1 MSIRTDLENRISD
14 LERQIAQARNQI
26 AVFEKNIARLA
37 ERVARGQITAEAA
50 ARTEAEQ
57 QRNIQSEESK
67 IARAEAR
74 ITQTQAEIDQL
85 PPVVPPPPKTAGQTV
100 SDDAVP
106 NPIKQQPLET
116 DAETG
121 RLQPPTATGTP
132 SNADQ
137 VPTTQTGDTDTNT
150 DGPTKTFSV
159 TQGTSTSQDD
169 GQGGAPLP
177 APPPPTVVNPN
188 DPGQGGEGG
197 GGSAGPGVVPP
208 PGTPKTATGAGTP
221 DDGVSPSAGA
231 RAVEVN
237 NAYNADQTVQPK
249 DNILDQFASYT
260 YGISVYLMTPE
271 AYKSLVTSKVRTLN
285 GSNLLFQSGGAPLSN
300 AVTSPGEV
308 TSTPNNT
315 AGRNPYFDVDFYI
328 DSLTID
334 TAFPGKQTQ
343 AAHMA
348 SELKFTVIEPN
359 GITLL
364 DRMYAAVQDHVPKD
378 GAGKVNYTAVQY
390 LLAIRWY
397 GWDLDGNLIR
407 DVGKTNNLTD
417 PNAAVEK
424 FFPFKIQKI
433 NWSVNNKLVTYDFVC
448 APVGQTVAGGQAR
461 GTIPYDIE
469 LTDNTVGGLL
479 GGDAAYNTESVNTAP
494 NTNPEAPP
502 KANAA
507 PSSKTTIRQGLMG
520 AMNDFQQKLVQD
532 GKYDYADRY
541 EIVFANGAESIRDAS
556 ITKPNNTIKNLGKS
570 PMGKPA
576 TQDPNGLDPR
586 KNQVDNTLRNS
597 AVTAGQQLL
606 QVIDLT
612 IRNST
617 YITQQARTVE
627 QEVMTDE
634 LGIPLESPT
643 TPNAP
648 ATAKVSWFNI
658 TMESV
663 PRVNEYDYKRND
675 YAYDIRYIISPYT
688 VSNFDSKYFPIP
700 KFNGLHKSYK
710 YWFTGQNTAVLDYQA
725 SFNSLYN
732 MTVSGSEPGN
742 NPTEVIRRK
751 YTSSMREIPMYVYQ
765 SSSSESRTG
774 ADGKGNEISSN
785 AAQYL
790 YSPNDLATAKLR
802 IVGDPGWIQQG
813 SLAAGVDPKNF
824 QYQGFLPDGTI
835 NFDSQQVMFEIA
847 WQRPEDYEILT
858 GLADPYS
865 RFGGADRQPLQSFV
879 YQARK
884 CTSEFR
890 QGKFEQAIEGSLYR
904 FPITEQRNTAAT
916 QPASVSAEADGRS
929 ARASDAVSPSKLK
942 LDGAG
947 PISAPNVID
956 TVQRSASNIAQAT
969 GVDPAAILNAQN
981 QPASGD
987 GVEPVNLPAPTPQN
1001 QPPQITDQSSQQIS
1015 IET

>member
-1 MSIRTDLENRISD
+1 MTTL
-14 LERQIAQARNQI
+14 AQSE
-26 AVFEKNIARLA
+26 VARLKIDINVTLGDIA
-37 ERVARGQITAEAA
+37 AFRERLSNPSLTNLQRTVATSNLA
-50 ARTEAEQ
+50 
-57 QRNIQSEESK
+57 K
-67 IARAEAR
+67 AEAR
-74 ITQTQAEIDQL
+74 LVSERTALAAAEAKVAAQDQA
-85 PPVVPPPPKTAGQTV
+85 PVVPPPPKTAGQTV

-116 DAETG
+116 DADTG
-121 RLQPPTATGTP
+121 RLQPPTATGSS

-137 VPTTQTGDTDTNT
+137 VPTTATGEADTNT
-150 DGPTKTFSV
+150 NGPTKTFST
-159 TQGTSTSQDD
+159 TQSTSTSQDD
-169 GQGGAPLP
+169 GQGGAPIP
-177 APPPPTVVNPN
+177 NPPPPTVVNPN
-188 DPGQGGEGG
+188 NPGQGGEGG
-197 GGSAGPGVVPP
+197 GGSADAGVVPP
-208 PGTPKTATGAGTP
+208 PGAPKTALGVAAI
-221 DDGVSPSAGA
+221 DDKTSPSSGS

-249 DNILDQFASYT
+249 DNILDRFASYT

-271 AYKSLVTSKVRTLN
+271 AYKNFVTSKVRTLN
-285 GSNLLFQSGGAPLSN
+285 GSNLLFQSAGAPGSD
-300 AVTSPGEV
+300 AIQFPGEL
-308 TSTPNNT
+308 TSTANNT

-334 TAFPGKQTQ
+334 TSFPGKQTQ

-348 SELKFTVIEPN
+348 SELKFTVIEPS

-364 DRMYAAVQDHVPKD
+364 DRIYAAVQDHVPKD

-397 GWDLDGNLIR
+397 GWDRYGNLIR
-407 DVGKTNNLTD
+407 NVGETNGLTD

-448 APVGQTVAGGQAR
+448 APVGQMVAGGQAR

-479 GGDAAYNTESVNTAP
+479 GGDAVYNTESVNTAP
-494 NTNPEAPP
+494 NTNPAAPP

-532 GKYDYADRY
+532 KKYDYADRY

-556 ITKPNNTIKNLGKS
+556 ITKPTNIIKNIAKS

-576 TQDPNGLDPR
+576 TQDPNALDPR
-586 KNQVDNTLRNS
+586 KSQVDNTLRNS

-617 YITQQARTVE
+617 YITQQARETF
-627 QEVMTDE
+627 QEVDE
-634 LGIPLESPT
+634 LGIPIENST
-643 TPNAP
+643 GAP

-658 TMESV
+658 TMESI
-663 PRVNEYDYKRND
+663 PRTAEYDYKRND

-688 VSNFDSKYFPIP
+688 VTNFDSKYFPIP

-725 SFNSLYN
+725 TFNSLYN
-732 MTVSGSEPGN
+732 MTVSGSEPGEN
-742 NPTEVIRRK
+742 ATEAIRRK
-751 YTSSMREIPMYVYQ
+751 YTSSMREIPMYSYQ
-765 SSSSESRTG
+765 SSSSESRSG
-774 ADGKGNEISSN
+774 ADGRGNEVSSN

-790 YSPNDLATAKLR
+790 YSPSDLATTKLR

-847 WQRPEDYEILT
+847 WQRPEDYNINT
-858 GLADPYS
+858 GLADPYDS
-865 RFGGADRQPLQSFV
+865 PGGAAREPLQSYV

-890 QGKFEQAIEGSLYR
+890 QGKFEQTIEGSLYN
-904 FPITEQRNTAAT
+904 FPITEQRNTAAAQT
-916 QPASVSAEADGRS
+916 ASVSVEADGTSARS
-929 ARASDAVSPSKLK
+929 ADSVTTAALALPSG
-942 LDGAG
+942 GA
-947 PISAPNVID
+947 IAAPAAID
-956 TVQRSASNIAQAT
+956 TVQRSASNLTQAT
-969 GVDPAAILNAQN
+969 GVDPGSIQPAVNQPATGDGVTSVNLPAPPAQN
-981 QPASGD
+981 QPAQTTG
-987 GVEPVNLPAPTPQN
+987 
-1001 QPPQITDQSSQQIS
+1001 QSSQSIS

>member
-1 MSIRTDLENRISD
+1 MSIRSDLENKIRG
-14 LERQIAQARNQI
+14 LERRIVVEGNGIFAD
-26 AVFEKNIARLA
+26 KNSLA
-37 ERVARGQITAEAA
+37 EISKRVLSGQYTPELGAKLEADF
-50 ARTEAEQ
+50 
-57 QRNIQSEESK
+57 QR
-67 IARAEAR
+67 R
-74 ITQTQAEIDQL
+74 IQTQEQEIASLQAQVDQAKAELDQL

-100 SDDAVP
+100 SDDSVP
-106 NPIKQQPLET
+106 NPIAIPPVEV
-116 DAETG
+116 DVITG
-121 RLQPPTATGTP
+121 RIQDSGANTVP
-132 SNADQ
+132 SNA
-137 VPTTQTGDTDTNT
+137 TQTPTASTGEIDFNT
-150 DGPTKTFSV
+150 DGITKTFSV

-169 GQGGAPLP
+169 GQGGAPISN
-177 APPPPTVVNPN
+177 PPPPTVVNPE
-188 DPGQGGEGG
+188 GQAQGEPGG
-197 GGSAGPGVVPP
+197 GGGAGPEVLPP
-208 PGTPKTATGAGTP
+208 SGTPKTALGAGAK
-221 DDGVSPSAGA
+221 DDNPSPSSGA

-249 DNILDQFASYT
+249 DNVLDQFASYT

-271 AYKSLVTSKVRTLN
+271 AYKNLVTTKKRTLN
-285 GSNLLFQSGGAPLSN
+285 GSNLLFQSGGAPTSSS
-300 AVTSPGEV
+300 VTSPGGV
-308 TSTPNNT
+308 TSTPTNT

-328 DSLTID
+328 ESLTLD

-343 AAHMA
+343 SAHMA
-348 SELKFTVIEPN
+348 SDLKFTVIEPN

-364 DRMYAAVQDHVPKD
+364 DRIYAAVQDHVPKD

-407 DVGKTNNLTD
+407 NVGETNGLTD

-424 FFPFKIQKI
+424 FIPFKIKKI
-433 NWSVNNKLVTYDFVC
+433 NWSVSNKLVTYDFDC
-448 APVGQTVAGGQAR
+448 APVGQMVAGGQAR

-479 GGDAAYNTESVNTAP
+479 GGDAVYNTASVNTAP
-494 NTNPEAPP
+494 NTTPAAPSN
-502 KANAA
+502 ANAA

-520 AMNDFQQKLVQD
+520 AMNDFQKKLVQD
-532 GKYDYADRY
+532 KKYDYADRY

-556 ITKPNNTIKNLGKS
+556 ITKPTNTIKNLAKS

-576 TQDPNGLDPR
+576 TQDPNALDPR

-617 YITQQARTVE
+617 YITQQSGKKYE
-627 QEVMTDE
+627 EVDE
-634 LGIPLESPT
+634 LGIPIESST
-643 TPNAP
+643 GAP
-648 ATAKVSWFNI
+648 AIAKVTWFNI
-658 TMESV
+658 TMESI
-663 PRVNEYDYKRND
+663 PRTAEYDYKRND

-688 VSNFDSKYFPIP
+688 VTNFDSKYFPIP

-725 SFNSLYN
+725 TFNSLYN
-732 MTVSGSEPGN
+732 MTVSGSEPGEN
-742 NPTEVIRRK
+742 ATEAIRRK

-765 SSSSESRTG
+765 SSSSESRSG
-774 ADGKGNEISSN
+774 ADGRGNEVSSN

-790 YSPNDLATAKLR
+790 YSPSDLATTKLR

-813 SLAAGVDPKNF
+813 SLSAGVDPKNF

-847 WQRPEDYEILT
+847 WQRPEDYDINT

-865 RFGGADRQPLQSFV
+865 QFGGTDRQPLQSFV
-879 YQARK
+879 YQAKK

-890 QGKFEQAIEGSLYR
+890 QGKFEQTIEGSLYN
-904 FPITEQRNTAAT
+904 FPIAEQRNTAAT
-916 QPASVSAEADGRS
+916 QSANISVESDGKS
-929 ARASDAVSPSKLK
+929 ARSSDVTSPAALA
-942 LDGAG
+942 LAG
-947 PISAPNVID
+947 TGPLAAPSVID
-956 TVQRSASNIAQAT
+956 SVALAPTTTVTSTVENTESLSNLTA
-969 GVDPAAILNAQN
+969 

-987 GVEPVNLPAPTPQN
+987 GVQPVNLPAPAPAGQN
-1001 QPPQITDQSSQQIS
+1001 RPLQITGQDTQQIS
-1015 IET
+1015 TET

>member
-1 MSIRTDLENRISD
+1 MSVRNDLENRIAD
-14 LERQIAQARNQI
+14 LERQIGAARNQI
-26 AVFEKNIARLA
+26 GVFERNIARLA
-37 ERVARGQITAEAA
+37 ERVARGQISAEAA

-57 QRNIQSEESK
+57 QRNIQSEEAK
-67 IARAEAR
+67 IARLETR

-85 PPVVPPPPKTAGQTV
+85 PPVVPAPPKTAGQTV
-100 SDDAVP
+100 SDDGVP

-116 DAETG
+116 NADTG
-121 RLQPPTATGTP
+121 RLQPPTATGVPT
-132 SNADQ
+132 NADR
-137 VPTTQTGDTDTNT
+137 VPTTDTGDADTNT
-150 DGPTKTFSV
+150 NGPTKTFST

-169 GQGGAPLP
+169 GQGGAPIP
-177 APPPPTVVNPN
+177 NPPPPTVVNPV
-188 DPGQGGEGG
+188 DPGQGGDGG

-208 PGTPKTATGAGTP
+208 SGAPKTALGAGAI
-221 DDGVSPSAGA
+221 DDKNAPSAGS
-231 RAVEVN
+231 RATEVN
-237 NAYNADQTVQPK
+237 NAYNADQTVQPQ
-249 DNILDQFASYT
+249 DNVLDRFASYT

-271 AYKSLVTSKVRTLN
+271 AYKNFITTKKRTLN
-285 GSNLLFQSGGAPLSN
+285 GSNLLFQSGGAPV
-300 AVTSPGEV
+300 ATATASPSEV

-328 DSLTID
+328 DSLTVD
-334 TAFPGKQTQ
+334 TSFPGKQTQ
-343 AAHMA
+343 SAHMA

-364 DRMYAAVQDHVPKD
+364 DRIYAAVQDHVPKD

-397 GWDLDGNLIR
+397 GWDRFGNLIR
-407 DVGKTNNLTD
+407 NVGETNSLTD
-417 PNAAVEK
+417 PNAAIEK
-424 FFPFKIQKI
+424 FIPFKIQKI

-448 APVGQTVAGGQAR
+448 APVGQMVAGGQAR

-479 GGDAAYNTESVNTAP
+479 SGDAVYGTASTNTAP
-494 NTNPEAPP
+494 NTNPTAPP

-532 GKYDYADRY
+532 GKYEYADRY
-541 EIVFANGAESIRDAS
+541 EIVFANGAEAIRDAS
-556 ITKPNNTIKNLGKS
+556 ITKPTNTIKNVAKS

-576 TQDPNGLDPR
+576 TQDPNALDPR
-586 KNQVDNTLRNS
+586 KSQVDNTLRNS

-606 QVIDLT
+606 QIIDLT

-617 YITQQARTVE
+617 YITQQARTVD

-634 LGIPLESPT
+634 LGIPIEQST
-643 TPNAP
+643 GAP
-648 ATAKVSWFNI
+648 ATAKVTWFNI
-658 TMESV
+658 TMESI

-688 VSNFDSKYFPIP
+688 VTNFDSKYFPIP

-725 SFNSLYN
+725 TFNSLYN

-742 NPTEVIRRK
+742 NATEAIRRK
-751 YTSSMREIPMYVYQ
+751 YTSSMREIPTYVYQ
-765 SSSSESRTG
+765 ASSSESRTG

-790 YSPNDLATAKLR
+790 YSPSDLATTKLR

-813 SLAAGVDPKNF
+813 SIAAGVDPKNF

-835 NFDSQQVMFEIA
+835 NFDSSQVMFEIA
-847 WQRPEDYEILT
+847 WQRPEDYDIGT

-865 RFGGADRQPLQSFV
+865 KFGGTDRQPLQSFV

-890 QGKFEQAIEGSLYR
+890 QGKFEQTIEGSLYN
-904 FPITEQRNTAAT
+904 FPVTEQRNTAAT
-916 QPASVSAEADGRS
+916 QPASVSVEADGRS
-929 ARASDAVSPSKLK
+929 ARIGDAVSPSNLA
-942 LDGAG
+942 LPGGGTLPAP
-947 PISAPNVID
+947 PIID
-956 TVQRSASNIAQAT
+956 TVQRSASNAAQAVST
-969 GVDPAAILNAQN
+969 DPGAILNAIN
-981 QPASGD
+981 RPASGD
-987 GVEPVNLPAPTPQN
+987 GVAPVNLPVPQALN
-1001 QPPQITDQSSQQIS
+1001 QSPQITNQSSQQIS
-1015 IET
+1015 VET

>member
-1 MSIRTDLENRISD
+1 MTTL
-14 LERQIAQARNQI
+14 AQSE
-26 AVFEKNIARLA
+26 VARLKIDINVTLGDIA
-37 ERVARGQITAEAA
+37 AFQERLSNPSLTNLQRTVATSNLA
-50 ARTEAEQ
+50 
-57 QRNIQSEESK
+57 K
-67 IARAEAR
+67 AEAR
-74 ITQTQAEIDQL
+74 LVSERTALAAAEAKVAAQDQA
-85 PPVVPPPPKTAGQTV
+85 PVVPPPPKTAGETV
-100 SDDAVP
+100 SDDSVP

-116 DAETG
+116 DADTG
-121 RLQPPTATGTP
+121 RLQPPTATGSS
-132 SNADQ
+132 SNAEQ
-137 VPTTQTGDTDTNT
+137 VATTNTGDVDTNT
-150 DGPTKTFSV
+150 NGPTKTFST
-159 TQGTSTSQDD
+159 TQGTSADQDD
-169 GQGGAPLP
+169 GRGGAPPP
-177 APPPPTVVNPN
+177 APQPPTVVNPAN
-188 DPGQGGEGG
+188 PGQGGEDG
-197 GGSAGPGVVPP
+197 GGSAGPDAAPP
-208 PGTPKTATGAGTP
+208 PGAPKTGLGVGAN
-221 DDGVSPSAGA
+221 DDKTAPSPGS

-237 NAYNADQTVQPK
+237 NAYNADQTVQPR

-271 AYKSLVTSKVRTLN
+271 AYKNFVTTKVRTLN
-285 GSNLLFQSGGAPLSN
+285 GSNLLFQSGGAPASN
-300 AVTSPGEV
+300 SITSPSEL

-328 DSLTID
+328 DSLSID

-343 AAHMA
+343 SAHMA

-364 DRMYAAVQDHVPKD
+364 DRIYAAVQDHVPKD

-407 DVGKTNNLTD
+407 NVGNTNGLTD
-417 PNAAVEK
+417 ANAAVEK

-448 APVGQTVAGGQAR
+448 APVGQMVAGGQAR

-479 GGDAAYNTESVNTAP
+479 GGDAVYNTESVNTAP
-494 NTNPEAPP
+494 NTNPAAPP

-556 ITKPNNTIKNLGKS
+556 ITKPTNIIKNIGKS

-576 TQDPNGLDPR
+576 TQDPNSLDPR
-586 KNQVDNTLRNS
+586 KSQVDNTLRNS
-597 AVTAGQQLL
+597 AITAGQQLL

-617 YITQQARTVE
+617 YITQQARTVD
-627 QEVMTDE
+627 QEVQTDE
-634 LGIPLESPT
+634 LGIPLETST
-643 TPNAP
+643 GAP
-648 ATAKVSWFNI
+648 ATAKVTWFNI
-658 TMESV
+658 TMESI
-663 PRVNEYDYKRND
+663 PRTAEYDYKRND

-688 VSNFDSKYFPIP
+688 VTNFDSKYFPIP

-725 SFNSLYN
+725 TFNSLYN
-732 MTVSGSEPGN
+732 MTVSGSEPGEN
-742 NPTEVIRRK
+742 ATEAIRRK

-774 ADGKGNEISSN
+774 ADGKGNEIASN

-790 YSPNDLATAKLR
+790 YSPSDLASTKLR

-813 SLAAGVDPKNF
+813 SLAAGVDTKNF

-847 WQRPEDYEILT
+847 WQRPEDYNINT
-858 GLADPYS
+858 GLADPYDS
-865 RFGGADRQPLQSFV
+865 PGGAAREPLQSYV

-890 QGKFEQAIEGSLYR
+890 QGKFEQTIEGSLYN
-904 FPITEQRNTAAT
+904 FPVTEQRNTAAAQT
-916 QPASVSAEADGRS
+916 ASVSVEADGKS
-929 ARASDAVSPSKLK
+929 ARSLDSVSTAALALPGGGALAAPS
-942 LDGAG
+942 
-947 PISAPNVID
+947 IID
-956 TVQRSASNIAQAT
+956 TVQRSASNLTQAT
-969 GVDPAAILNAQN
+969 GVDPGAILNAVN
-981 QPASGD
+981 RPASGD
-987 GVEPVNLPAPTPQN
+987 GVVPVNLPAPQAQN
-1001 QPPQITDQSSQQIS
+1001 QPAQTTSQSPQQIS
-1015 IET
+1015 VET

>member
-1 MSIRTDLENRISD
+1 MSIRNDLENRISS
-14 LERQIAQARNQI
+14 LEQA
-26 AVFEKNIARLA
+26 IARDRRA
-37 ERVARGQITAEAA
+37 IEN
-50 ARTEAEQ
+50 AEQ
-57 QRNIQSEESK
+57 NIKKFTQFAASGKASQAQVADFTARQQANIQAE
-67 IARAEAR
+67 EAR
-74 ITQTQAEIDQL
+74 IARTQASIDQIRAEIDQL
-85 PPVVPPPPKTAGQTV
+85 PPVVPTPPKTAGATV
-100 SDDAVP
+100 ADDAVP

-116 DAETG
+116 DADTG
-121 RLQPPTATGTP
+121 RLQPPTATGSS

-137 VPTTQTGDTDTNT
+137 VTTTATGDTDSNTN
-150 DGPTKTFSV
+150 GPTKTFSA

-169 GQGGAPLP
+169 GQGGPP
-177 APPPPTVVNPN
+177 IKIPPPTVVTTDGQP
-188 DPGQGGEGG
+188 QGGT
-197 GGSAGPGVVPP
+197 GGS
-208 PGTPKTATGAGTP
+208 TGAGTDAVPP
-221 DDGVSPSAGA
+221 DGAPKTGPGVAAIDDKTSPSAGS

-237 NAYNADQTVQPK
+237 NAYNADQTVQPR

-271 AYKSLVTSKVRTLN
+271 AYKNFVTTKVRTLN
-285 GSNLLFQSGGAPLSN
+285 GSNLLFQSAGAPASN
-300 AVTSPGEV
+300 TIKSPSEV
-308 TSTPNNT
+308 TSTPNTT

-328 DSLTID
+328 DSLSID
-334 TAFPGKQTQ
+334 TSFPGKQTQ

-364 DRMYAAVQDHVPKD
+364 DRIYAAVQDHVPKD

-397 GWDLDGNLIR
+397 GWDRFGNLIR
-407 DVGKTNNLTD
+407 NVGETNSLTD

-448 APVGQTVAGGQAR
+448 APVGQMVAGGQAR

-479 GGDAAYNTESVNTAP
+479 GGDAVYNTESVNTAP
-494 NTNPEAPP
+494 NTNPAAPP

-520 AMNDFQQKLVQD
+520 AMNDFQQKLVRD
-532 GKYDYADRY
+532 EKYTYADRY

-556 ITKPNNTIKNLGKS
+556 ITKPTNVIKNVAKS

-576 TQDPNGLDPR
+576 TQDPNALDPR

-617 YITQQARTVE
+617 YITQQARTVD

-634 LGIPLESPT
+634 LGIPIENAT
-643 TPNAP
+643 GAP

-658 TMESV
+658 TMESI
-663 PRVNEYDYKRND
+663 PRTNEYDLKRND

-688 VSNFDSKYFPIP
+688 VTNFDSKYFPIP

-725 SFNSLYN
+725 TFNSLYN
-732 MTVSGSEPGN
+732 MTVTGTEPGN
-742 NPTEVIRRK
+742 NATEAIRRK
-751 YTSSMREIPMYVYQ
+751 YTSSMREIPTYVYQ
-765 SSSSESRTG
+765 ASSSESRTG

-790 YSPNDLATAKLR
+790 YSPSDLAKTKLR

-835 NFDSQQVMFEIA
+835 NFDSSQVLFEIA
-847 WQRPEDYEILT
+847 WQRPEDYNI
-858 GLADPYS
+858 GRGIADPYDS
-865 RFGGADRQPLQSFV
+865 PGGAAREPLQSYV
-879 YQARK
+879 YQAVK

-890 QGKFEQAIEGSLYR
+890 QGKFEQTIEGSLYN
-904 FPITEQRNTAAT
+904 FPITEQRNTAAS
-916 QPASVSAEADGRS
+916 QPASVSVEADGRS
-929 ARASDAVSPSKLK
+929 ARSSDAASPSALT
-942 LDGAG
+942 LPGDGPLA
-947 PISAPNVID
+947 APPAFD
-956 TVQRSASNIAQAT
+956 TVQRSASNLTQAT
-969 GVDPAAILNAQN
+969 GVDPAAILNSVN
-981 QPASGD
+981 QPASGE
-987 GVEPVNLPAPTPQN
+987 GVLPVNLPAPTAQN
-1001 QPPQITDQSSQQIS
+1001 QSAQTTNQSSQQIS
-1015 IET
+1015 VET

>member
-1 MSIRTDLENRISD
+1 MTTL
-14 LERQIAQARNQI
+14 AQSE
-26 AVFEKNIARLA
+26 VARLKIDISVTLA
-37 ERVARGQITAEAA
+37 DIASFRERLANTSLSNLQRTVAASNLA
-50 ARTEAEQ
+50 
-57 QRNIQSEESK
+57 K
-67 IARAEAR
+67 AEAR
-74 ITQTQAEIDQL
+74 LITERTALAAAETKVVLEDQA
-85 PPVVPPPPKTAGQTV
+85 PVVPPPPKSAGQTV
-100 SDDAVP
+100 SDDSIP
-106 NPIKQQPLET
+106 NPIAVLPVEV
-116 DAETG
+116 DAITG
-121 RLQPPTATGTP
+121 RIQGAVSITVP
-132 SNADQ
+132 SNA
-137 VPTTQTGDTDTNT
+137 TQTPTASTGEVDFNTN
-150 DGPTKTFSV
+150 GITKTFSV

-169 GQGGAPLP
+169 GQGGPP
-177 APPPPTVVNPN
+177 KTSPPPPTVVNPE
-188 DPGQGGEGG
+188 GRAQGEPGG
-197 GGSAGPGVVPP
+197 GGGAGPEVIPP
-208 PGTPKTATGAGTP
+208 DGAPKTATGAGAK
-221 DDGVSPSAGA
+221 DDNPGPSPGA

-271 AYKSLVTSKVRTLN
+271 AYKNFVTTKKRTLN
-285 GSNLLFQSGGAPLSN
+285 GSNLLFQSGGAPTSSS
-300 AVTSPGEV
+300 VTSPGGV
-308 TSTPNNT
+308 TSTPTNT

-328 DSLTID
+328 ESLTLD

-343 AAHMA
+343 SAHMA
-348 SELKFTVIEPN
+348 SDLKFTVIEPN

-364 DRMYAAVQDHVPKD
+364 DRIYAAVQDHVPKD

-397 GWDLDGNLIR
+397 GWDRFGNLIR
-407 DVGKTNNLTD
+407 NVGETNGLTD

-424 FFPFKIQKI
+424 FIPFKIKKI
-433 NWSVNNKLVTYDFVC
+433 NWSVSNKLVTYDFDC
-448 APVGQTVAGGQAR
+448 APVGQMVAGGQAR

-479 GGDAAYNTESVNTAP
+479 GGDAVYNTASVNTTT
-494 NTNPEAPP
+494 NTNPAAPP

-532 GKYDYADRY
+532 GTYNYADRY

-556 ITKPNNTIKNLGKS
+556 ITKPTNTIKNIGKS

-576 TQDPNGLDPR
+576 TQDPNSLDPR
-586 KNQVDNTLRNS
+586 KSQVDNTLRNS

-617 YITQQARTVE
+617 YITQQARTVD
-627 QEVMTDE
+627 QEIETDE
-634 LGIPLESPT
+634 LGIPVPNPT
-643 TPNAP
+643 SVP
-648 ATAKVSWFNI
+648 ATAKVTWFNI
-658 TMESV
+658 TMESI
-663 PRVNEYDYKRND
+663 PRTAEYDYKRND

-688 VSNFDSKYFPIP
+688 VTNFDSKYFPIP

-725 SFNSLYN
+725 TFNSLYN

-742 NPTEVIRRK
+742 SATEAIRRQ
-751 YTSSMREIPMYVYQ
+751 YTSSMREIPMYAYQ

-790 YSPNDLATAKLR
+790 YSPSDLATTKLR

-847 WQRPEDYEILT
+847 WQRPEDYDIGT

-865 RFGGADRQPLQSFV
+865 RFGGTDRQPLQSFV
-879 YQARK
+879 YQAKK

-890 QGKFEQAIEGSLYR
+890 QGKFEQTIEGSLYN
-904 FPITEQRNTAAT
+904 FPVAEQRNTAAT
-916 QPASVSAEADGRS
+916 QSANISVEADGKS
-929 ARASDAVSPSKLK
+929 ARSSDVTSPSALV
-942 LDGAG
+942 LPGTG
-947 PISAPNVID
+947 PLAAPSVID
-956 TVQRSASNIAQAT
+956 SVALAPTTTVTSTVENTASLSNSTAR
-969 GVDPAAILNAQN
+969 
-981 QPASGD
+981 PASGD
-987 GVEPVNLPAPTPQN
+987 GVQPVNLPAPAGQN
-1001 QPPQITDQSSQQIS
+1001 RPLQITGQDTQQIS
-1015 IET
+1015 TET

>member
-1 MSIRTDLENRISD
+1 MATVQQLE
-14 LERQIAQARNQI
+14 
-26 AVFEKNIARLA
+26 A
-37 ERVARGQITAEAA
+37 ERATLLRQRDILAAQLRAGNNVLPQIQAINAQLRA
-50 ARTEAEQ
+50 IV
-57 QRNIQSEESK
+57 IQIEELLAVRPSVL
-67 IARAEAR
+67 EVD
-74 ITQTQAEIDQL
+74 QAGVL
-85 PPVVPPPPKTAGQTV
+85 PTPPKTAGQTV
-100 SDDAVP
+100 SDDSGP
-106 NPIKQQPLET
+106 SPIKQ
-116 DAETG
+116 DALQTNPSTG

-132 SNADQ
+132 SNADR
-137 VPTTQTGDTDTNT
+137 VATTATGDVDVNINGQTT
-150 DGPTKTFSV
+150 TFST
-159 TQGTSTSQDD
+159 TQGTSTSQDN
-169 GQGGAPLP
+169 GQGGAPI
-177 APPPPTVVNPN
+177 ANPPPPTVVNSRN
-188 DPGQGGEGG
+188 PGQGGEGG
-197 GGSAGPGVVPP
+197 GGSAGPEAVPP
-208 PGTPKTATGAGTP
+208 PSGAPKTALGVGANDENLKPSTGVR
-221 DDGVSPSAGA
+221 GV

-237 NAYNADQTVQPK
+237 NAYNADQTVQPQ
-249 DNILDQFASYT
+249 DNVLDRFASYT
-260 YGISVYLMTPE
+260 YAISVYLMTPE
-271 AYKSLVTSKVRTLN
+271 AYKNFVTTKKRTLN
-285 GSNLLFQSGGAPLSN
+285 GSNLLFQSGGAPATN

-334 TAFPGKQTQ
+334 TSFPGKQTN

-364 DRMYAAVQDHVPKD
+364 DRIYAAVQDHVPKD

-397 GWDLDGNLIR
+397 GWDIYGNLIR
-407 DVGKTNNLTD
+407 NVGETNSLTD
-417 PNAAVEK
+417 SNAAIEK
-424 FFPFKIQKI
+424 FIPFKIQKI

-448 APVGQTVAGGQAR
+448 APVGQMVAGGQAR

-469 LTDNTVGGLL
+469 LTDSTVGGLL
-479 GGDAAYNTESVNTAP
+479 GGDTVYNTQSVNTTP
-494 NTNPEAPP
+494 NTNPAAPP

-532 GKYDYADRY
+532 GKYEYADRY

-556 ITKPNNTIKNLGKS
+556 ITKPTNVIKNLGKS

-576 TQDPNGLDPR
+576 TQDPNALDPR
-586 KNQVDNTLRNS
+586 KSQVDSTLRNS

-606 QVIDLT
+606 QIIDLT

-617 YITQQARTVE
+617 YITQQARTVD

-643 TPNAP
+643 GAP
-648 ATAKVSWFNI
+648 ATAKISWFNI
-658 TMESV
+658 TMEAI
-663 PRVNEYDYKRND
+663 PRTAEYDYKRND

-688 VSNFDSKYFPIP
+688 VVNFDSKYFPIP
-700 KFNGLHKSYK
+700 KFNGLQKSYK

-725 SFNSLYN
+725 TFNSLYN

-742 NPTEVIRRK
+742 NATEAIRRK
-751 YTSSMREIPMYVYQ
+751 YTSSMREIPTYVYQ
-765 SSSSESRTG
+765 ASSSESRTG

-790 YSPNDLATAKLR
+790 YSPSDLATTKLR

-813 SLAAGVDPKNF
+813 SLAAGVNTSNF
-824 QYQGFLPDGTI
+824 DYKGFLPDGTI

-847 WQRPEDYEILT
+847 WQRSEDYDLGT

-865 RFGGADRQPLQSFV
+865 QFGGTDRQPLQSFV

-884 CTSEFR
+884 CSSEFR
-890 QGKFEQAIEGSLYR
+890 QGKFEQTIEGSLYN
-904 FPITEQRNTAAT
+904 FPITEQRNTSAT
-916 QPASVSAEADGRS
+916 QPASVSVETNGKSDRVNDATLPAELILPGTGPLLA
-929 ARASDAVSPSKLK
+929 PS
-942 LDGAG
+942 
-947 PISAPNVID
+947 VID
-956 TVQRSASNIAQAT
+956 TVQRSVSNITQAT
-969 GVDPAAILNAQN
+969 GIDPGTILNAIN
-981 QPASGD
+981 RPAD
-987 GVEPVNLPAPTPQN
+987 GNGVTPANVPAPLILNQSPQTTSQSG
-1001 QPPQITDQSSQQIS
+1001 QPIIV
-1015 IET
+1015 ET

>member
-1 MSIRTDLENRISD
+1 MSIRSDLENRISD
-14 LERQIAQARNQI
+14 LERQIRDARNQI
-26 AVFEKNIARLA
+26 GVFERNIARIP
-37 ERVARGQITAEAA
+37 ERLARGIITAETA
-50 ARTEAEQ
+50 ARIEADN
-57 QRNIQSEESK
+57 RRSIQNEESK
-67 IARAEAR
+67 IARLEASLNQARAEL
-74 ITQTQAEIDQL
+74 EQL
-85 PPVVPPPPKTAGQTV
+85 PPVVPTPPKTAGQTV
-100 SDDAVP
+100 GDDEVP

-116 DAETG
+116 NADTG

-132 SNADQ
+132 SNADR
-137 VPTTQTGDTDTNT
+137 VPTTETGEADTNT
-150 DGPTKTFSV
+150 NGPTKTFST

-169 GQGGAPLP
+169 GQGGAPLTV
-177 APPPPTVVNPN
+177 PPPPTVVNPN

-197 GGSAGPGVVPP
+197 GGSAGAGVVPP
-208 PGTPKTATGAGTP
+208 SGAPKTALGAGANDENP
-221 DDGVSPSAGA
+221 SQSAGA

-271 AYKSLVTSKVRTLN
+271 AYKNFVTTKVRTLN
-285 GSNLLFQSGGAPLSN
+285 GSNLLFQSAGAPATN
-300 AVTSPGEV
+300 AVTSPSEV

-328 DSLTID
+328 DSLSID

-364 DRMYAAVQDHVPKD
+364 DRIYAAVQDHVPKD

-397 GWDLDGNLIR
+397 GWDRFGNLIR
-407 DVGKTNNLTD
+407 NVGETNGLTD

-448 APVGQTVAGGQAR
+448 APVGQMVAGGQAR

-479 GGDAAYNTESVNTAP
+479 GGDAVYNTESVNTAP
-494 NTNPEAPP
+494 NTNPAAPP

-532 GKYDYADRY
+532 KKYDYADRY

-556 ITKPNNTIKNLGKS
+556 ITKPTNVIKNIAKS

-576 TQDPNGLDPR
+576 TQDPNALDPR
-586 KNQVDNTLRNS
+586 KSQVDNTLRNS

-617 YITQQARTVE
+617 YITQQARETF
-627 QEVMTDE
+627 QEVDE
-634 LGIPLESPT
+634 LGIPIESST
-643 TPNAP
+643 GAP

-658 TMESV
+658 TMESI
-663 PRVNEYDYKRND
+663 PRTAEYDYKRND

-688 VSNFDSKYFPIP
+688 VTNFDSKYFPIP

-725 SFNSLYN
+725 TFNSLYN
-732 MTVSGSEPGN
+732 MTVSGSEPGEN
-742 NPTEVIRRK
+742 ATEAIRRK
-751 YTSSMREIPMYVYQ
+751 YTSSMREIPMYSYQ
-765 SSSSESRTG
+765 SSSSESRSG
-774 ADGKGNEISSN
+774 ADGRGNEVSSN

-790 YSPNDLATAKLR
+790 YSPSDLATTKLR
-802 IVGDPGWIQQG
+802 IVGDPGWVQQG

-847 WQRPEDYEILT
+847 WQRPEDYDNST

-865 RFGGADRQPLQSFV
+865 QFGGTARQPLQSFV

-884 CTSEFR
+884 CISEFR
-890 QGKFEQAIEGSLYR
+890 QGKFEQTIEGSLYN
-904 FPITEQRNTAAT
+904 FPITEQRNTAAS

-929 ARASDAVSPSKLK
+929 ARSADSVSTAALALPNG
-942 LDGAG
+942 GA
-947 PISAPNVID
+947 IAAPAAID
-956 TVQRSASNIAQAT
+956 TVQRSASNVAQAT
-969 GVDPAAILNAQN
+969 GVDPGSIQPAVN

-987 GVEPVNLPAPTPQN
+987 GVTSVNLPAPTPQN
-1001 QPPQITDQSSQQIS
+1001 QPAQTTDQPSQQIS

>member
-1 MSIRTDLENRISD
+1 MTTL
-14 LERQIAQARNQI
+14 AQSE
-26 AVFEKNIARLA
+26 VARLKIDINVTLGDIA
-37 ERVARGQITAEAA
+37 AFQERLSNPSLTNLQRTVATSNLA
-50 ARTEAEQ
+50 
-57 QRNIQSEESK
+57 K
-67 IARAEAR
+67 AEAR
-74 ITQTQAEIDQL
+74 LVAERTALAAAEAKVAAEDL
-85 PPVVPPPPKTAGQTV
+85 TPVVPTPPKTAGQTV
-100 SDDAVP
+100 SDDSVP

-116 DAETG
+116 DANTG
-121 RLQPPTATGTP
+121 RIQDSGANTVP
-132 SNADQ
+132 SNATQ
-137 VPTTQTGDTDTNT
+137 TSTTSTGDTDTNT
-150 DGPTKTFSV
+150 NGATKTFSV

-169 GQGGAPLP
+169 GQGGAPIP
-177 APPPPTVVNPN
+177 NPPPPTVVNPT
-188 DPGQGGEGG
+188 DPGQGGPDG
-197 GGSAGPGVVPP
+197 GGSAGAGAVPP
-208 PGTPKTATGAGTP
+208 SGAPKTALGAGANDNNTP
-221 DDGVSPSAGA
+221 ASSGS

-237 NAYNADQTVQPK
+237 NAYNADQTVQPQ
-249 DNILDQFASYT
+249 DNSLDRFASYT
-260 YGISVYLMTPE
+260 YAISVYLMTPE
-271 AYKSLVTSKVRTLN
+271 GYKNFVTTKKRPLN
-285 GSNLLFQSGGAPLSN
+285 GSNLLFQSAGAPVSN

-328 DSLTID
+328 DSLTLD

-348 SELKFTVIEPN
+348 TELKFTVVEPN

-364 DRMYAAVQDHVPKD
+364 DRMYAAVQDHVPKK
-378 GAGKVNYTAVQY
+378 GAGKVNYTAVPY

-397 GWDLDGNLIR
+397 GWDRFGNLIR
-407 DVGKTNNLTD
+407 NVGETNGLTD

-424 FFPFKIQKI
+424 FIPFKIQKI

-448 APVGQTVAGGQAR
+448 APIGQTVAGGQAR

-479 GGDAAYNTESVNTAP
+479 GGDAVYTTEFTNTTP
-494 NTNPEAPP
+494 NTNPAAPP

-532 GKYDYADRY
+532 GKYEYADRY

-556 ITKPNNTIKNLGKS
+556 ITKPTNRIKNISKS

-576 TQDPNGLDPR
+576 TQDPNALDPR

-597 AVTAGQQLL
+597 AITAGQQLL
-606 QVIDLT
+606 QVIDLA

-617 YITQQARTVE
+617 YITQQALETT

-634 LGIPLESPT
+634 LGIPLEQPAST
-643 TPNAP
+643 GAP
-648 ATAKVSWFNI
+648 ATAKITWFNI
-658 TMESV
+658 TMEAV
-663 PRVNEYDYKRND
+663 PRTDEYDYERND
-675 YAYDIRYIISPYT
+675 FAYDIRYIISPYT
-688 VSNFDSKYFPIP
+688 VANFDSKYFPIP

-725 SFNSLYN
+725 TFNSLYN
-732 MTVSGSEPGN
+732 MTVSGTEPGN
-742 NPTEVIRRK
+742 NVVKAIRRK
-751 YTSSMREIPMYVYQ
+751 YTSSMREIPMYAYQ
-765 SSSSESRTG
+765 ASSSESRTG

-802 IVGDPGWIQQG
+802 IVGDPGWVQQG

-847 WQRPEDYEILT
+847 WQRPEDYDLGT

-865 RFGGADRQPLQSFV
+865 QFGGTARQPLQSFV

-904 FPITEQRNTAAT
+904 FPITEQRNTAAS
-916 QPASVSAEADGRS
+916 QPASVSVEADGKS
-929 ARASDAVSPSKLK
+929 ARSSDAASPSSLA
-942 LDGAG
+942 LPGTG
-947 PISAPNVID
+947 PLAAPTAVN
-956 TVQRSASNIAQAT
+956 TVQLSASNLVQAT
-969 GVDPAAILNAQN
+969 GIDPGAILNAVN
-981 QPASGD
+981 RPASGD
-987 GVEPVNLPAPTPQN
+987 GVELVNLPAPQAQSQPTQTTN
-1001 QPPQITDQSSQQIS
+1001 QAPQQIS